1 MRRLGFMAVVLTAAV
16 MAGCSDEV
24 TGGEGNGRL
33 RINLTDAPGDLKEA
47 FVKIDQ
53 IVLIRRDVDSLD
65 ENSTGRVEIEP
76 DFDGYINLLELTGG
90 EMMELADT
98 SGIPE
103 GAYSQL
109 RIVIDEA
116 YVTLKDGRVFATS
129 GAELPAGVTA
139 DGVLKCPSCAQSGY
153 KVKFSSGGLNING
166 TSIVT
171 VDFDAGQSFGHEA
184 GNSGMWVMRPVLRA
198 TATNIPFGRI
208 TGNVA
213 LATGVTLPA
222 CGGQSNSLAVFKP
235 LAVLGSDTL
244 SGVTDSLGVYNVS
257 NVIPGT
263 YTLGFVKDI
272 TYTNGDSLTI
282 AATPSVATLAVVS
295 GDSAKANYQVTAA
308 TCH

>member
-1 MRRLGFMAVVLTAAV
+1 M
-16 MAGCSDEV
+16 
-24 TGGEGNGRL
+24 
-33 RINLTDAPGDLKEA
+33 
-47 FVKIDQ
+47 
-53 IVLIRRDVDSLD
+53 
-65 ENSTGRVEIEP
+65 
-76 DFDGYINLLELTGG
+76 
-90 EMMELADT
+90 
-98 SGIPE
+98 SGWFRPP
-103 GAYSQL
+103 
-109 RIVIDEA
+109 
-116 YVTLKDGRVFATS
+116 T
-129 GAELPAGVTA
+129 
-139 DGVLKCPSCAQSGY
+139 PS
-153 KVKFSSGGLNING
+153 
-166 TSIVT
+166 
-171 VDFDAGQSFGHEA
+171 
-184 GNSGMWVMRPVLRA
+184 
-198 TATNIPFGRI
+198 IPFGRI

-235 LAVLGSDTL
+235 LAVLGTDTL